1 MSSNI
6 NNLKDLKHINV
17 PVEGM
22 TCASCVARVE
32 KSIEKLEGVSNV
44 SVNFATEKASFD
56 IDTSVTNY
64 QDVVNA
70 VEDAGYKIH
79 LSSINKKSLTVA
91 DDANQNDL
99 MIKHAKEL
107 KKDFLFSL
115 ILSIPIL
122 ILNMGSMLRGFENL
136 FPLSEVVINKI
147 LLILT
152 TLVVFIPGRR
162 FFQIFW
168 KNLKHFTAD
177 MNSLIAIGTGS
188 AYIFSVM
195 VTLFPDLF
203 SSDGKTGH
211 VYFDTTAVIITLI
224 LMGRWLESKAKSKTG
239 SAIKKLIEL
248 KPQTVLVIRNG
259 EQSEIKIG
267 ELLTG
272 DLVIIKPGGKIP
284 ADGIIRKGYSIIDE
298 SMITGESI
306 PVEKTAGS
314 NIIGGT
320 INRSGTFEF
329 EVTAIGDNSLLGQII
344 KMVES
349 AQGSKAPIQK
359 LADKVSSIFVPVVI
373 LTAILTFAGWL
384 LIGGSEINHAIIN
397 FVAVLIIA
405 CPCALG
411 LATPTAIITGIG
423 KGAQNGILIKNSE
436 SLELAHKIETIIFD
450 KTGTITKGEPIVS
463 SIYSITIDEADL
475 IKLTASLEQRS
486 EHPLAQAIVNYAKQK
501 NISLSDVQ
509 DFESLSGIGVKGKI
523 EGKQLL
529 IGNRA
534 LMNENKINTDTLDA
548 EIQNYSSDGK
558 TIIYV
563 AINNAPGGLIAIE
576 DSIKTD
582 AAKAIR
588 SLKEMNIR
596 TVMLTGDNKS
606 TAEAVAKVVG
616 VDEFEAELLPE
627 NKIEIVKKFQG
638 RNQIVAMVGDGIND
652 APALAQSD
660 VGIAIGTG
668 TDVAI
673 ETGNIVLIS
682 GDLMG
687 VVNAIKL
694 SHKTIRTIKQN
705 LFWAFIYNIIGLP
718 LAAFGLLSPVYAA
731 LAMSFSSVSVVTNS
745 LRLKRIKL

>member
-70 VEDAGYKIH
+70 VEDAGYKIDI
-79 LSSINKKSLTVA
+79 SSINKESLTVT

-99 MIKHAKEL
+99 LIKHSNKL
-107 KKDFLFSL
+107 KSDFLFSL

-239 SAIKKLIEL
+239 TAIKKLLEL

-259 EQSEIKIG
+259 EESEIKID

-272 DLVIIKPGGKIP
+272 DFVIIKPGGKIP
-284 ADGIIRKGYSIIDE
+284 ADGIIRKGYSAVDE

-306 PVEKTAGS
+306 PVEKSVGS
-314 NIIGGT
+314 NVIGGT

-359 LADKVSSIFVPVVI
+359 LADKVSSVFVPLVI
-373 LTAILTFAGWL
+373 LTAILTLAGWL
-384 LIGGSEINHAIIN
+384 LIGNSEINHAIIN

-463 SIYSITIDEADL
+463 SVYSIAIDEAEL

-509 DFESLSGIGVKGKI
+509 DFESLSGMGVKGKI

-534 LMNENKINTDTLDA
+534 LMNENKINTDTFDA
-548 EIQNYSSDGK
+548 EIQNYSSNGK

-576 DSIKTD
+576 DPIKKD
-582 AAKAIR
+582 AAEAIR
-588 SLKEMNIR
+588 SLREMNIR

-616 VDEFEAELLPE
+616 VDEFEADLLPE
-627 NKIEIVKKFQG
+627 NKIEVVKKFQG

-673 ETGNIVLIS
+673 ETGDIVLIS